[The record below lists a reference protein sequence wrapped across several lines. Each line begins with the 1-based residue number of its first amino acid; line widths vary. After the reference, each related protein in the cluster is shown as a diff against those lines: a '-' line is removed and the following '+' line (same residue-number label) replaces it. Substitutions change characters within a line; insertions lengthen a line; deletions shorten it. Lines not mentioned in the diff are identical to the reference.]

1 MCVCVGLE
9 CVDNKI
15 HIFCVSSK
23 TVYWTTTCTSVRCVC
38 VARCKMV
45 QTTLFDVAS
54 IEFSYAPRTY
64 LVLYQRMKMFP
75 VASLG
80 SLDPVKGFFVL
91 FFLFKHAFF
100 NRNAARR
107 ASRVGDG
114 VKLAGSS
121 SNSRVGVKL
130 VVSESDSS
138 SSDSFSSSSS
148 RMSTS
153 SFVSPPSPLTLAC
166 RSFCCSFSA

>member
-1 MCVCVGLE
+1 MYLVKQCIGRLP
-9 CVDNKI
+9 
-15 HIFCVSSK
+15 
-23 TVYWTTTCTSVRCVC
+23 VYTSVRCVC

-114 VKLAGSS
+114 VKLAGSG

-130 VVSESDSS
+130 VVSESDS

-153 SFVSPPSPLTLAC
+153 SFVSPSSPLTLACC

>member
-1 MCVCVGLE
+1 VCVGLE

-23 TVYWTTTCTSVRCVC
+23 TVCIGRLPVQVC
-38 VARCKMV
+38 VVCVLQGAKWYNNSFRR
-45 QTTLFDVAS
+45 AS
-54 IEFSYAPRTY
+54 IEFSYAPTLY
-64 LVLYQRMKMFP
+64 YQRMKMFP

-80 SLDPVKGFFVL
+80 SLDPVKGFFVF

-114 VKLAGSS
+114 VKLAGSG

-130 VVSESDSS
+130 VVSESDS

-153 SFVSPPSPLTLAC
+153 SFVSPSSPLTLACC